1 MSASVIKSF
10 GWWGEMNVLE
20 AAPRGAQLPDPGTEL
35 RGVTPPGVCLRL
47 DLGTRG
53 MDFPLGGRMGCAAKF
68 LKGILRF
75 SHNGAKL

>member
-10 GWWGEMNVLE
+10 GWWGKVNILE
-20 AAPRGAQLPDPGTEL
+20 AATWGAQLPDPGTEL
-35 RGVTPPGVCLRL
+35 RGVKPPGVCLRL

-68 LKGILRF
+68 LKGILKL
-75 SHNGAKL
+75 SHNGAKI

>member
-35 RGVTPPGVCLRL
+35 RGVNPPGVCLRL

-53 MDFPLGGRMGCAAKF
+53 MDFPLGGRMGCAVKF